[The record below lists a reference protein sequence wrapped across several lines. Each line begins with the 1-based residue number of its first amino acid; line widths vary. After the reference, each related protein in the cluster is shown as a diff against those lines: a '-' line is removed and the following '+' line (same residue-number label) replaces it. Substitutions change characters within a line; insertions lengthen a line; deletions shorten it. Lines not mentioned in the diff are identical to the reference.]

1 MYFSLK
7 SIQLIYKRHEKK
19 RKIIRIITLQQRS
32 KKIKGRRRERKRKKK
47 RGRGRKPYPTTD
59 PTTCTRGQATTAA
72 SAIDSASR
80 IFRWREAAI
89 IHERC
94 HYARKP
100 YTIASVATLRATDY
114 TPHWKKSKLSAPR
127 SSSSNRRRQRSFGK
141 KTSLEPCPR
150 MKKSQTIDRF
160 FFLLPLYISRFIFS
174 TVKSFNPKS
183 KEFKFYYSGRNVKR
197 FWRKKER
204 KDFLILNEKHR
215 KLTSRPSDQGVAR
228 WFLVLLFNVLRSSRS
243 HFL

>member
-127 SSSSNRRRQRSFGK
+127 SSSSNRRRQRNFGK

-183 KEFKFYYSGRNVKR
+183 KEFKFIIRGETLNVSGE
-197 FWRKKER
+197 RKKER
-204 KDFLILNEKHR
+204 IF
-215 KLTSRPSDQGVAR
+215 
-228 WFLVLLFNVLRSSRS
+228 
-243 HFL
+243 

>member
-19 RKIIRIITLQQRS
+19 KKKIIRIITLQQRS

-141 KTSLEPCPR
+141 KPAWNRAQEW
-150 MKKSQTIDRF
+150 KKARRSTDSSSYSPFTFHGLSFQPWNHSTRNRK
-160 FFLLPLYISRFIFS
+160 SSSFIIRGE
-174 TVKSFNPKS
+174 TLNV
-183 KEFKFYYSGRNVKR
+183 SGE
-197 FWRKKER
+197 RKKER
-204 KDFLILNEKHR
+204 IF
-215 KLTSRPSDQGVAR
+215 
-228 WFLVLLFNVLRSSRS
+228 WF
-243 HFL
+243 